1 MFGSAPSN
9 ASTSP
14 RSAGRAS
21 SARGAAPR
29 SARGVLCG
37 ASGPCEAGA
46 AAAFITLAALLLLAD
61 AQYSRVSSMPSR
73 RHVGT
78 TPSTCC
84 GYIVSA
90 SMAARAA
97 SGRRNRTYP
106 ICSPKRKSTY
116 ATSPNWLQSVATSVR
131 SVVTEAFSKRKR
143 TSCGGGGAPMCIAG
157 NCGAYIFFCSDDVP
171 SALRRLQ
178 TTAAD
183 GAAPA
188 RHSERQPF
196 AFRRSEDSTIG
207 TATLEVGEKES
218 RSRPF
223 CLCCNAAGCQAA
235 SRRGLWARRRDQKG
249 RNRQKGHRSEL
260 HEELDRRRE
269 EAAKECRRQIT
280 AAAARW
286 RAD

>member
-1 MFGSAPSN
+1 
-9 ASTSP
+9 
-14 RSAGRAS
+14 
-21 SARGAAPR
+21 
-29 SARGVLCG
+29 
-37 ASGPCEAGA
+37 
-46 AAAFITLAALLLLAD
+46 
-61 AQYSRVSSMPSR
+61 MPSR

-157 NCGAYIFFCSDDVP
+157 TAVHTSFCSDDVP
-171 SALRRLQ
+171 SALEDCRPQ
-178 TTAAD
+178 AD

-188 RHSERQPF
+188 RHSERSLLLSVVQRTLQSEP
-196 AFRRSEDSTIG
+196 RLRSWRK
-207 TATLEVGEKES
+207 GEQKQAILS
-218 RSRPF
+218 V
-223 CLCCNAAGCQAA
+223 LHAAGCQAA
-235 SRRGLWARRRDQKG
+235 SRRASARRRDQKEGTGRKGTG
-249 RNRQKGHRSEL
+249 RNSTRNSTGGEKKPRKSVGDKHGRSRSVAHRL
-260 HEELDRRRE
+260 
-269 EAAKECRRQIT
+269 T
-280 AAAARW
+280 
-286 RAD
+286 